1 LYADPRGYIKKK
13 FTIKKAKNEKVK
25 SQEND
30 SHDQWSIFEEM
41 EKTTKSLRV
50 EAKLDENM
58 QKQGAEHCYNYVQ
71 RIGYKEFS
79 KKK

>member
-1 LYADPRGYIKKK
+1 
-13 FTIKKAKNEKVK
+13 
-25 SQEND
+25 
-30 SHDQWSIFEEM
+30 M

-50 EAKLDENM
+50 EAKMDENM